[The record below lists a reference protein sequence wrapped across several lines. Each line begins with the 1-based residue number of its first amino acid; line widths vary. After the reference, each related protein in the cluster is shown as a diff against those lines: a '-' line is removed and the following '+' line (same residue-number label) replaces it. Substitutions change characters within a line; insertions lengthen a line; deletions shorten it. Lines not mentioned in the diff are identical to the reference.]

1 MSQSRPAYLL
11 SDHVHTFGPGS
22 SRCAVVLRHLSCAPC
37 VRLQYGQVNEI
48 LIPRP
53 GDGPGV
59 GKVIINYADAPSAI
73 RAFQVMD
80 GRKFGGNPVRA
91 TYLTDDAYAQKLFD

>member
-1 MSQSRPAYLL
+1 MYGFPQ
-11 SDHVHTFGPGS
+11 T
-22 SRCAVVLRHLSCAPC
+22 LSCVLC

-59 GKVIINYADAPSAI
+59 GKVVINYADAPSAI

>member
-1 MSQSRPAYLL
+1 M
-11 SDHVHTFGPGS
+11 H
-22 SRCAVVLRHLSCAPC
+22 
-37 VRLQYGQVNEI
+37 LQYGQVNEI

-53 GDGPGV
+53 GDGLGV